1 MATKNLKVIMSGD
14 TKPYRAEIDK
24 AAVATKVMKN
34 DIGSHLN
41 SIAGLFGTSTSTIGA
56 SAQKIS
62 TVFVGLTAAF
72 SGAAA
77 GGSAAAVANAALAT
91 SSTAVAGA
99 EANLIVATA
108 ALAAAQATAGISAEA
123 LTAAEFEVTTATAGL
138 AIAQR
143 GQAVAQG
150 TVTAATGF
158 GTAAMK
164 LFKIALASTGIGLLI
179 VALASVVAYFT
190 QTREGAK
197 FIKVAM
203 AAIGAEI
210 TVLKD
215 HFTSLG
221 GAIFKFFTFDF
232 SGAAKDL
239 SNVFKGLGSDLADA
253 GVKAAELQRQKNI
266 LMGKAREDAVEI
278 ARMNAQAARLREE
291 ARDGE
296 EFDVKTRSKKL
307 KEAREIYKE
316 AYDQERALK
325 VQKLAIHWAE
335 MSLHKETTADLETEK
350 DLKISISELDEFRAD
365 QERGLLRETK
375 RVTNEIQK
383 QTTEVIKLNAEQ
395 RKADLEEDKKLG
407 GAMKLKSPLS
417 MKTQQTIVREYQ
429 DADKESAKK
438 DNDPATLFDKGIKK
452 SQALSDA
459 RWRAEQKNIT
469 KTKTTYLDLS
479 DSINSGLETMGTGMG
494 QFFGSLLTGEGSL
507 QSFGTMV
514 AGVFAD
520 MAIQVGQLAIKTGVA
535 ALAIKLG
542 LETMNPG
549 IMIAAGIAL
558 VALGTAVKG
567 SMSSI
572 ASGGG
577 SGSMSGG
584 GGQNYNYD
592 TRGNTAQAATQ
603 KIQVEVTGTLNASAK
618 GLSTTLNK
626 ENTRVAIS
634 T

>member
-1 MATKNLKVIMSGD
+1 MATKNLKVLMSGD

-24 AAVATKVMKN
+24 AAVATKVMKD

-108 ALAAAQATAGISAEA
+108 ALAIAQGTAGISAEA

-143 GQAVAQG
+143 GQALAQG
-150 TVTAATGF
+150 AVTAATGF
-158 GTAAMK
+158 GTSAMK
-164 LFKIALASTGIGLLI
+164 LFKLALASTGIGLLI
-179 VALASVVAYFT
+179 VALGALVTYFT
-190 QTREGAK
+190 GTREGAFK
-197 FIKVAM
+197 IKLVLAEV
-203 AAIGAEI
+203 GAVV
-210 TVLKD
+210 TTLKD
-215 HFTSLG
+215 HFSSLG
-221 GAIFKFFTFDF
+221 EVIYKFFTFDF
-232 SGAAKDL
+232 AGSGKALKT
-239 SNVFKGLGSDLADA
+239 VFSGLGSDLVDNASAAGELARQTKALNNEERENKVLQQQRMTRAAELRNDAKQKGVSAADKKKMLA
-253 GVKAAELQRQKNI
+253 ETKQLIIEYYNEEKKIAVGRRDIAIEDSKHHKNTTDELNTLEDAKVKVLAVDEESAQAQKALSREIKGVNKEIAAQTTEIIKKAAEK
-266 LMGKAREDAVEI
+266 
-278 ARMNAQAARLREE
+278 
-291 ARDGE
+291 
-296 EFDVKTRSKKL
+296 
-307 KEAREIYKE
+307 
-316 AYDQERALK
+316 
-325 VQKLAIHWAE
+325 
-335 MSLHKETTADLETEK
+335 
-350 DLKISISELDEFRAD
+350 
-365 QERGLLRETK
+365 
-375 RVTNEIQK
+375 
-383 QTTEVIKLNAEQ
+383 

-407 GAMKLKSPLS
+407 GVMKVRDKDMSF
-417 MKTQQTIVREYQ
+417 KTQQTIVREYKIA
-429 DADKESAKK
+429 DAESAKK

-459 RWRAEQKNIT
+459 RWRAEQKNISNT
-469 KTKTTYLDLS
+469 KTSYLDLS
-479 DSINSGLETMGTGMG
+479 DSINSGIESMGSGMG
-494 QFFGSLLTGEGSL
+494 EFFGSLLLGEGSV

-520 MAIQVGQLAIKTGVA
+520 MAIQVGQLAIKTGLA
-535 ALAIKLG
+535 ALAIKIG
-542 LETMNPG
+542 LESMNPY

-577 SGSMSGG
+577 SGSMPSGN
-584 GGQNYNYD
+584 QNYNYD
-592 TRGNTAQAATQ
+592 TRSNTSQASAQ
-603 KIQVEVTGTLNASAK
+603 KVIVEVTGTLNASPK